1 MLKPVSIRTNHTQ
14 KVQQSKVVAGPLL
27 VSAPMKLLESTVT
40 WLPNH
45 KGENMVVPPRS
56 RHVGTANRFE
66 IICDESRLEILFFQ
80 IIYHVFTFCIV
91 LKQYWHRSAYS
102 TID

>member
-1 MLKPVSIRTNHTQ
+1 MANSFMLKAVSIRTNHTQ

-45 KGENMVVPPRS
+45 ASVKTWWCRPVADMW
-56 RHVGTANRFE
+56 A
-66 IICDESRLEILFFQ
+66 LQ
-80 IIYHVFTFCIV
+80 IV
-91 LKQYWHRSAYS
+91 LKLSVMNQGLKFCSFKSYIMCLHFALF
-102 TID
+102 